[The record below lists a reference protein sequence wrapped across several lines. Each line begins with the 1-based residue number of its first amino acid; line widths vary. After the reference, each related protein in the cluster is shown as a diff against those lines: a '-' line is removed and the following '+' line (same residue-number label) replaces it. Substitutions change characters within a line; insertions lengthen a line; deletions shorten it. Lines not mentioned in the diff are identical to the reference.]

1 MTGRLKYSIEKG
13 FAPIIYC
20 RQQTLKIVLLRMA
33 KKGLLFIELITII
46 RLEQSQI
53 IYVFKELCMHYKMHR
68 LLNGT
73 FVPQGFG

>member
-20 RQQTLKIVLLRMA
+20 REQTLKIVLLRMA

-53 IYVFKELCMHYKMHR
+53 IYMYSKSYVCITKCT
-68 LLNGT
+68 GC
-73 FVPQGFG
+73 